1 MDKRAKLEREAQSMR
16 NLLTMLL
23 MFPPDQYPG
32 DHAAEKLRA
41 EAALEQIIH
50 EIKMIDLLNL
60 NE

>member
-1 MDKRAKLEREAQSMR
+1 MNKRAKLEREAQSMR
-16 NLLTMLL
+16 NLLTMLA

-32 DHAAEKLRA
+32 DHAAEKLQA
-41 EAALEQIIH
+41 EALLEQIVH